1 MKGAE
6 DNVAYKRILV
16 PVDYS
21 DCSRA
26 AVRAA
31 TEIAQKF
38 GSSIDIVHVWDRPTY
53 VSDVLLVGNQG
64 QSQKSL
70 VDLIRENAEKDMADF
85 LASLEIPS
93 GLDVS
98 HRLISGEP
106 AATIVQEL
114 GRGEHDLVI
123 VSTHGRTGLA
133 HLLLGSVTEKL
144 VRLSP
149 IPVLTVPPPDRTKK

>member
-1 MKGAE
+1 
-6 DNVAYKRILV
+6 VAYQHILV

-21 DCSRA
+21 ECSRA
-26 AVRAA
+26 AVRSAL
-31 TEIAQKF
+31 EIAQRF
-38 GSSIDIVHVWDRPTY
+38 DASIDIVHVWDRPTY
-53 VSDVLLVGNQG
+53 VSDVLMVGSQG

-70 VDLIRENAEKDMADF
+70 VDLIRENAEKDMNDF
-85 LASLEIPS
+85 LATLQFPP
-93 GLDVS
+93 GARVS

-106 AATIVQEL
+106 ASTIVEEL
-114 GRGEHDLVI
+114 AKGQHDLVV

-149 IPVLTVPPPDRTKK
+149 IPVLTVPAPDRGKS

>member
-1 MKGAE
+1 
-6 DNVAYKRILV
+6 VAYQRILV

-21 DCSRA
+21 DCSRVAVNA
-26 AVRAA
+26 AV
-31 TEIAQKF
+31 ELGQKF
-38 GSSIDIVHVWDRPTY
+38 GATIDIVHVWDRPTY
-53 VSDVLLVGNQG
+53 VSDVLMVGSGG

-70 VDLIRENAEKDMADF
+70 VDLIRENAEKDMNDF
-85 LASLEIPS
+85 LATLELPAS
-93 GLDVS
+93 GVS

-106 AATIVQEL
+106 ASTIVKEL
-114 GRGEHDLVI
+114 QQGNHDLVV

-149 IPVLTVPPPDRTKK
+149 VPVLTIPPPRA

>member
-1 MKGAE
+1 M
-6 DNVAYKRILV
+6 AYQRILV

-26 AVRAA
+26 AVNTAL
-31 TEIAQKF
+31 EIAQKF
-38 GSSIDIVHVWDRPTY
+38 SASIDIVHVWDRPTY
-53 VSDVLLVGNQG
+53 VSDVLMVGSQG

-70 VDLIRENAEKDMADF
+70 VDLIRENAEKDMNDF
-85 LASLEIPS
+85 LATLQFPS
-93 GLDVS
+93 GVAVS

-106 AATIVQEL
+106 ASTIIEEL
-114 GRGEHDLVI
+114 GKGGHDLVI

-149 IPVLTVPPPDRTKK
+149 VPVLTVPAPK